1 MKKYFSFLLLLAL
14 CIGCEEKSPYNVVFV
29 AGSVSVD
36 GKPMDRVNVTFSPV
50 VSGEGHAAGGVTDAA
65 GKFKLT
71 TAGLKI
77 GKGAVP
83 GKYNVLFSA
92 ENVGTLSD
100 GTPYIIPAL
109 PQKYNDPKISGIE
122 PVIVEKNGKNEFHF
136 DLSTEGLE
144 KDKSPQPSSP
154 PPRGREKL
162 Q

>member
-14 CIGCEEKSPYNVVFV
+14 CIGCEEKSPYNVVLV
-29 AGSVSVD
+29 TGNVLVD
-36 GKPMDRVNVTFSPV
+36 GKPMERVNVTFSPV

-71 TAGLKI
+71 TGGLKV

-83 GKYNVLFSA
+83 GKYNILFTA
-92 ENVGTLSD
+92 ENVGALSD

-122 PVIVEKNGKNEFHF
+122 PVIVKKNGKNEFQF
-136 DLSTEGLE
+136 ELSAEGLE
-144 KDKSPQPSSP
+144 KAKSPQPPSP
-154 PPRGREKL
+154 SRERGGL